1 MILPKEQLKFDFTC
15 IFGIT
20 TDYMARYPNQ
30 DFQQNV
36 SFKCTMEFRYALK
49 LAMEKARSRDLSS
62 FIRQHLDPAIK
73 GLLDPLTIADLDA
86 LNSPVKIKEAT
97 RSHYRKTGCRRVV
110 SAVRLLLSS
119 ALPSLERRVIEIA
132 RAIRAYEDAARAIEE
147 DTSQQVLLR
156 AALSS
161 VLTNLGKL
169 LKRLDKDWNIETFRA
184 AISIAAELPEDLSL
198 DISHGLDFLNDPQP
212 SVDKPYAMPPR
223 LDPESA
229 WQHVR
234 EEFAHERPLEAAL
247 ITSLSLLG
255 FDGSTLRIG
264 IPPEKAERES
274 FFKTP
279 RNRET
284 LGRIVESYFGSLVTP
299 KFEILLPF

>member
-1 MILPKEQLKFDFTC
+1 MILPIRQLQFDFRR

-20 TDYMARYPNQ
+20 MDYMARYPNQ

-73 GLLDPLTIADLDA
+73 SLLDPLTIAELDD
-86 LNSPVKIKEAT
+86 LNSPVKIKEAA

-110 SAVRLLLSS
+110 SAIRLLLSS

-132 RAIRAYEDAARAIEE
+132 RAIRAYDDAARAIEE

-156 AALSS
+156 AAMSS
-161 VLTNLGKL
+161 LLTDLGKL
-169 LKRLDKDWNIETFRA
+169 LKLLDKGWNTETFRT

-198 DISHGLDFLNDPQP
+198 DISHGLDFLNDPNP
-212 SVDKPYAMPPR
+212 AVDKPYAVPPR

-234 EEFAHERPLEAAL
+234 EEFARDRPLEAAL
-247 ITSLSLLG
+247 ITSLSFLE

-264 IPPEKAERES
+264 IPHEKAEREI

-284 LGRIVESYFGSLVTP
+284 LALIIESYFGSLVTP
-299 KFEILLPF
+299 KFEILPPT